1 MKTESQRKM
10 TNESTNVT
18 SGGLDHKLTTGG
30 V

>member
-1 MKTESQRKM
+1 MKTKSQRKM

-18 SGGLDHKLTTGG
+18 FGEYDHKLATGG

>member
-1 MKTESQRKM
+1 MKTESQKKM

-18 SGGLDHKLTTGG
+18 SGGIDELLQQG

>member
-18 SGGLDHKLTTGG
+18 SGGFAQTLTTGG